1 MYHDGNFPILPRPQ
15 GLNDNV
21 FRAAKGFCLMARNP
35 MAKKRLASYLRTER
49 KRAGLTQKE
58 IAFLVGAKNRAQ
70 ISRFER
76 LRRLPT
82 TETLLAFMI
91 VFRKNPADLIPGL
104 YDRLLKLVRLRA
116 SELHEELQGD
126 NRQVTKAKLDAL
138 ETVLT
143 EDERDNPSIL

>member
-1 MYHDGNFPILPRPQ
+1 MYHDGNFLTLPIPP
-15 GLNDNV
+15 GLNENT
-21 FRAAKGFCLMARNP
+21 FRAAKGFCLMARNH

-104 YDRLLKLVRLRA
+104 YDKLLKLVRLRA

-126 NRQVTKAKLDAL
+126 TRQVTKAKLDAL
-138 ETVLT
+138 EEVLT
-143 EDERDNPSIL
+143 EDERDNPLIL

>member
-1 MYHDGNFPILPRPQ
+1 
-15 GLNDNV
+15 
-21 FRAAKGFCLMARNP
+21 

-82 TETLLAFMI
+82 SG
-91 VFRKNPADLIPGL
+91 VH
-104 YDRLLKLVRLRA
+104 DRIQ
-116 SELHEELQGD
+116 EESG
-126 NRQVTKAKLDAL
+126 
-138 ETVLT
+138 
-143 EDERDNPSIL
+143 